1 MIFQSKQM
9 EENALLQTAA
19 AMCAAARTA
28 PKAVGKDT
36 IYTLVLTDKDKDAL
50 AEKMEEI
57 ALRDFGGDKSNWYYR
72 DADNVKRAG
81 ALVLIGVARTYRG
94 IPSCGSCGFE
104 NCAACKTAGGIC
116 AFATVDLGIA
126 VGSAVAVAAD
136 CRVDNRI
143 MFSAG
148 KAAGEMG
155 YTEEQVLWQGIPLSI
170 SGKSIFFDR
179 KFPK

>member
-1 MIFQSKQM
+1 MKYLSKQM

-19 AMCAAARTA
+19 QMCAAARTA

-36 IYTLVLTDKDKDAL
+36 VFTLVLTDEDKQAL

-72 DADNVKRAG
+72 DADNVKQAG
-81 ALVLIGVARTYRG
+81 ALVLIGVERTYRG
-94 IPSCGSCGFE
+94 IPSCGCCGFE
-104 NCAACKTAGGIC
+104 NCAACKVAGGTC

-126 VGSAVAVAAD
+126 IGSAVSVAAD
-136 CRVDNRI
+136 ARVDNRI

-148 KAAGEMG
+148 KAAKEIG
-155 YTEEQVLWQGIPLSI
+155 YVQEDVLWQGIPLSV
-170 SGKSIFFDR
+170 SGKSVFFDR